1 MNRVQ
6 LVVFLSFAYNPSSE
20 GIWPVCLPCLSH
32 IRVTNMI
39 QIPHQIQKSFS
50 PVSLIHSSQTDSFT
64 CENFETEFRLL
75 LRVFREQLVWLFVK
89 FLFYSKPRSHFAR
102 NFASLASLV
111 RRNWRWLRKQRWMCT
126 LVHTYTY
133 TLYSTLEWAPNLGSP
148 VNTIATCSHLK
159 WSSEHCSDLKK
170 YK

>member
-1 MNRVQ
+1 MAGMSALSVSHKGHQYDWDSSSNTKIFFTGFIDKFKSNR
-6 LVVFLSFAYNPSSE
+6 
-20 GIWPVCLPCLSH
+20 H
-32 IRVTNMI
+32 
-39 QIPHQIQKSFS
+39 
-50 PVSLIHSSQTDSFT
+50 SFT

-89 FLFYSKPRSHFAR
+89 FLFYSKPRSHFGR
-102 NFASLASLV
+102 NFVSLASLV
-111 RRNWRWLRKQRWMCT
+111 RRNWRWLRKQRWICT

-133 TLYSTLEWAPNLGSP
+133 TLDSTLEWAPNLGSP
-148 VNTIATCSHLK
+148 VNTIATCSHLT